1 MIAETAVQKRRTLPT
16 QGCSVAGWG
25 FIFHVVGDWK
35 KSVNKKRGAIL
46 RNQCKTSVPSHS
58 LAFGCSGGWRN
69 LNSLKRFGC
78 PTLSGLVY
86 ERVGSLLL
94 SLF

>member
-1 MIAETAVQKRRTLPT
+1 MLRASQAYVAP
-16 QGCSVAGWG
+16 GVSVFLAPAL
-25 FIFHVVGDWK
+25 IVVGLSA
-35 KSVNKKRGAIL
+35 SVVCA
-46 RNQCKTSVPSHS
+46 QT
-58 LAFGCSGGWRN
+58 GGWRN